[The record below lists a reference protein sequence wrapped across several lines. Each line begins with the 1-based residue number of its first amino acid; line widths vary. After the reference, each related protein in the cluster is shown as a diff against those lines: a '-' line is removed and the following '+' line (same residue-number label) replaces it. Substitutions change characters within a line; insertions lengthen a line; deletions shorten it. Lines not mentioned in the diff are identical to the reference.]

1 MTSLSFSLVEQ
12 QKLQLSP
19 ETVLALSEAPSMHIW
34 AEPSL
39 VAHAVVAVPF
49 VALLA
54 LEEVQLL
61 HANPLEGAA
70 LEEVQLVHANQLEG
84 QRAAYAQIPSVQAED
99 IQELSAQMPSVQHA
113 TRWQHLPKQTDYQM
127 PSVQA
132 EDVQELSASAWEECQ
147 DEPQRSLVSY
157 LRRRPKAGQQ

>member
-34 AEPSL
+34 TEPSL

-61 HANPLEGAA
+61 HANPLEGDA

-99 IQELSAQMPSVQHA
+99 IQELSAKMPSVQTEDVQELSA
-113 TRWQHLPKQTDYQM
+113 QM

-132 EDVQELSASAWEECQ
+132 EDVQEFSASAWEECQ